1 MDFIKDLYEARM
13 TRNENNVKVL
23 TYTDCCE
30 RLYLSLMVLEL
41 LRQYPQHRSAAT
53 RYARK
58 TTVYTGYDRFSMSS
72 TDLYNFVYFVTG
84 DKAAIDK
91 LKDPDAAWTMRE
103 RTTLPTMAVNRYL
116 QKLANGATPDQVS
129 ALFMKVESS
138 LHISNSAYKAARR
151 NLMGYAKLD
160 HKARQDLVSVLLL
173 ACRAKLRNSDI
184 IDDLEKLAADK
195 HLETARVADNEPTV
209 SVPDI
214 SMKGTDLALY
224 RYVVGANNLHM
235 TKQFVEHVKHGKAT
249 NSAMNQAY
257 LPAVKM
263 LDDIITAGPAYI
275 QQLRAL
281 HKRAKKGRK

>member
-1 MDFIKDLYEARM
+1 MDFLKDLHEARM

-23 TYTDCCE
+23 SYTDCTE
-30 RLYLSLMVLEL
+30 RLYLSLLVLEL
-41 LRQYPQHRSAAT
+41 LRQYENYKPAAQ
-53 RYARK
+53 RYAKK

-72 TDLYNFVYFVTG
+72 TDLYNFIYFVTG
-84 DKAAIDK
+84 DKEAIDK
-91 LKDPDAAWTMRE
+91 LKDPEAAWEQRE
-103 RTTLPTMAVNRYL
+103 QTTLPTMAVNRYL
-116 QKLANGATPDQVS
+116 TKIANNTTPEQVS
-129 ALFMKVESS
+129 SFFMKVESS
-138 LHISNSAYKAARR
+138 LGIKNTQYKTVRRDMIAYK
-151 NLMGYAKLD
+151 KLD
-160 HKARQDLVSVLLL
+160 HRARQNLVSVLLL

-184 IDDLEKLAADK
+184 IDDLEKLAADRN
-195 HLETARVADNEPTV
+195 LETGRVADNEPTV

>member
-1 MDFIKDLYEARM
+1 
-13 TRNENNVKVL
+13 
-23 TYTDCCE
+23 
-30 RLYLSLMVLEL
+30 
-41 LRQYPQHRSAAT
+41 
-53 RYARK
+53 
-58 TTVYTGYDRFSMSS
+58 MSS

-184 IDDLEKLAADK
+184 IDDLEKLAADRN
-195 HLETARVADNEPTV
+195 LETGRVADNEPTV